1 MACLE
6 AEAAKGSDRTL
17 VPDLDK
23 KPIIP
28 GENQF
33 GGGVVMSPGSG
44 LDTPGA
50 QAQCHAYMYS

>member
-1 MACLE
+1 ME